1 LVSTA
6 EVAAPALLG
15 TVHGSRDWGYREVSG
30 WVAARS
36 GSLLETT
43 PSAGFTPEQCAY
55 LEGLASGASIARVL
69 AGGVAVAELRPT
81 PDSPMLAAQDRCE
94 AAGRKLVAEEIAKRE
109 RHPLDRWDEIDART
123 ASHKFPAGTDVFCL
137 KYHGLF
143 YVAPAQDSYMCRL
156 RLPGGILL
164 AWQARGLADL
174 AERLAG
180 GYVDV
185 TTRAN
190 LQLREISAGDGPRVL
205 DQLQELGIV
214 TRGSG
219 ADNVRNIVGSPTAGF
234 DPDELID
241 TRPLSRGIHFAILQR
256 RELYGLPR
264 KFNIAFDGGGRVRCL
279 EGTNDIGFT
288 AVKAISGPAPAEV
301 CFRMALGGITGH
313 RTYASD
319 LGVLLRPEDCV
330 PVSLA
335 TLRFFLDEGDRSD
348 RKKARF
354 KYVIDRFGLDG
365 CLAEI
370 EKRLG
375 RTLPKAERVEFAA
388 PTSHD
393 PLGHIGVHPQR
404 EAGRCYVGVVLPVG
418 RITAEQLRGLADL
431 AEEFGSRELRLT
443 VWQNVLIPDVATE
456 NAAVARRRLQEKGL
470 DCEAGPVRAGV
481 VACTGAK
488 GCKYAAADTKGHALA
503 IADHLDQNVPLD
515 VPFNLHVTGCHH
527 SCAQHFVGDV
537 GLLAAKV
544 EVGDDEVEGFRIFLG
559 GTEGNRAGG
568 EAFLAEGHGP
578 AIPAAEVAPALE
590 GVLKNYLRTRL
601 GPAEGFGAFCRRVG
615 ADSLLKEVIPS

>member
-1 LVSTA
+1 MLSR
-6 EVAAPALLG
+6 G
-15 TVHGSRDWGYREVSG
+15 SHGRVHREGSG

-43 PSAGFTPEQCAY
+43 PGAGFSPEQCAY
-55 LEGLASGASIARVL
+55 LEGLASGASIARAL
-69 AGGVAVAELRPT
+69 AGGVAAAPAHPT
-81 PDSPMLAAQDRCE
+81 PDSLMLAAQDRCE
-94 AAGRKLVAEEIAKRE
+94 AAGKKLVAEEIAKRE
-109 RHPLDRWDEIDART
+109 RHPLDRWDEIDERA
-123 ASHKFPAGTDVFCL
+123 ASQKFPAGTDVFCL

-156 RLPGGILL
+156 RLPGGVLL

-190 LQLREISAGDGPRVL
+190 LQLREIAAGDGPRVL

-214 TRGSG
+214 ARGSG
-219 ADNVRNIVGSPTAGF
+219 ADNVRNVVGSPTAGI

-241 TRPLSRGIHFAILQR
+241 TRPLTRAIHFAILQR

-279 EGTNDIGFT
+279 ETTNDIGFS
-288 AVKAISGPAPAEV
+288 AVKAIAGPAPAEV

-313 RTYASD
+313 ETYASD
-319 LGVLLRPEDCV
+319 VGVLLRPEDCV

-348 RKKARF
+348 RRKARF
-354 KYVIDRFGLDG
+354 KYVIDRFGLQG

-375 RTLPKAERVEFAA
+375 RSLARSEGVEFA
-388 PTSHD
+388 PSTPHD
-393 PLGHIGVHPQR
+393 RYGHIGVHPQR
-404 EAGRCYVGVVLPVG
+404 EEGRCYVGVVLPVG
-418 RITAEQLRGLADL
+418 RITADQLRGLADL

-443 VWQNVLIPDVATE
+443 VWQNVLISDIAVE
-456 NAAVARRRLQEKGL
+456 DAASVRRRLQGLGL
-470 DCEAGPVRAGV
+470 DCDAGPVRAGV
-481 VACTGAK
+481 VACTGSK

-503 IADHLDQNVPLD
+503 IADHLDRTVPLD

-544 EVGDDEVEGFRIFLG
+544 EVGDSEVEGFRIFLG
-559 GTEGNRAGG
+559 GTEGNRSGG

-578 AIPAAEVAPALE
+578 AIPADHVAPALE
-590 GVLKNYLRTRL
+590 RVLKNYLRTRL
-601 GPAEGFGAFCRRVG
+601 GPAEGFGAFSRRVG
-615 ADSLLKEVIPS
+615 AETLLKEVLPQ